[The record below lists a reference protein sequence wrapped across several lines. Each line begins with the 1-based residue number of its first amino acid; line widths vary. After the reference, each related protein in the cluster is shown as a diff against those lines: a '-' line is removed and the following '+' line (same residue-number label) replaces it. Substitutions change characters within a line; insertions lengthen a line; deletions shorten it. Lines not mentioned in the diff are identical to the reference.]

1 MPGKMDL
8 EYLEDDVLT
17 YTIEKKVAMNIFC
30 PPGPTF
36 FNDFTD
42 LSYMKI
48 VVIVELSAVLEPDNF
63 WPRLATSHTDEDN
76 FVA

>member
-1 MPGKMDL
+1 MDL
-8 EYLEDDVLT
+8 EYLADDVLT
-17 YTIEKKVAMNIFC
+17 YTIEKKGNEHIL
-30 PPGPTF
+30 PLGPGPTF
-36 FNDFTD
+36 FNDFTTD

-63 WPRLATSHTDEDN
+63 WPRLAPSHTDEDN